1 MGLKNKLSKMKS
13 FLFDEEDEKEG
24 KLSKKK
30 EKQTISE
37 KVEKPKEKEVEID
50 DNEIEELYFEN
61 TNVDLKKDDIIQS
74 RVVKNERE
82 FKFPDFNDD
91 DFMVKK
97 EEPKI
102 KEIKSNEEV
111 VKKVPLYQGS
121 KRKEETKRFKP
132 SPIISP
138 VYGLLDEEGNTL
150 KKDEDSSNIFKNND
164 EVSFDDVRKKA
175 YGIIDESLSDTIE
188 NLSTKTIEQAEK
200 EMEEKKQKLSRTD
213 EKEKKVRTSKKV
225 KEESEDD
232 NDDMILPNI
241 DFKEIDV
248 DKKVSTKSSKKIVE
262 EDDDEDEETKEQD
275 LFKLIDTMYDKEGK
289 GE

>member
-37 KVEKPKEKEVEID
+37 KVEKPKEKEIEID